1 MLNDILAAIPWGFL
15 LAFTIG
21 PVFFVLLETSITKGF
36 RAAMVFD
43 AGVVFGDFVFILIA
57 YFSTNQILER
67 LKDDPG
73 LFIFGGGIMLTYGII
88 SFIKEKKNFL
98 KKKDEEQVE
107 EDNIPKNNYLGLFF
121 KGFFLNFIN
130 IGVLAFWMGIIIV
143 FGPKLNMETDRIV
156 LFIAVIILTY
166 FAVDILK
173 IMVAKQLKSR
183 LTPNNIYKIKRV
195 ISVILMIF
203 GSFLIVQ
210 GFFPNEKKMIE
221 QQLGIGKTL
230 ENATNSK

>member
-43 AGVVFGDFVFILIA
+43 AGVVFGDLVFILIA

-67 LKDDPG
+67 LKDDPA
-73 LFIFGGGIMLTYGII
+73 LFIFGGVIMLTYGII

-98 KKKDEEQVE
+98 KKRDEEQVE

-143 FGPKLNMETDRIV
+143 FGPKLNMETDRII
-156 LFIAVIILTY
+156 LFITVIILTY

-230 ENATNSK
+230 ENATNSP

>member
-98 KKKDEEQVE
+98 KKKDEAQVE

-173 IMVAKQLKSR
+173 IMVAKQLKSK